1 MESENPM
8 DRVLFYKKENKDEA
22 FLILREE
29 VTTDIYTI
37 GHLSKY
43 NETRGCSDNWTV
55 CISETILFVRLQADY
70 LVHILQVSPML
81 PETFLERHIR
91 VYVKEQ
97 KHETA
102 AKEWVYIIF
111 ILPSTR

>member
-29 VTTDIYTI
+29 VTADI

-43 NETRGCSDNWTV
+43 NETRGCSDNWNVRIAKWNNTICT
-55 CISETILFVRLQADY
+55 CIQADY
-70 LVHILQVSPML
+70 LLHFLQVSPML

-102 AKEWVYIIF
+102 AKEWV
-111 ILPSTR
+111 

>member
-8 DRVLFYKKENKDEA
+8 DRVHFYKKENKDEA

-29 VTTDIYTI
+29 VTTDIPI
-37 GHLSKY
+37 SKY

-55 CISETILFVRLQADY
+55 CISETIPFVRLQADY
-70 LVHILQVSPML
+70 LVHFLQVSPML

>member
-8 DRVLFYKKENKDEA
+8 DRVLFYKKENRNEA

-29 VTTDIYTI
+29 VTTHII
-37 GHLSKY
+37 GHLCKH
-43 NETRGCSDNWTV
+43 RGCSDNWTV
-55 CISETILFVRLQADY
+55 RISETILFVCLQADY
-70 LVHILQVSPML
+70 LVHFLQVSPML

-111 ILPSTR
+111 ILSSTR